1 MNAKDIINNLDTVT
15 LKDFVENYS
24 TIKTTLS
31 DIKQKVKDIDW
42 KYDFERLSSDQIWW
56 VVQDFKELI
65 NIIK

>member
-1 MNAKDIINNLDTVT
+1 M
-15 LKDFVENYS
+15 LKDFVDNYND
-24 TIKTTLS
+24 IKTTLS
-31 DIKQKVKDIDW
+31 TIKEKVKEIDW